1 MARPDQIRTLPE
13 RPPEVGE
20 LVQVRSRRWLVE
32 EVTPSETPGRSPLVT
47 LACADDDAQGQALR
61 VFWDYEIDRRIL
73 EEEGWGHLAE
83 KGFDDPR
90 RFAAFLHTLR
100 WHCVTATDANLFQ
113 APFRAGIRI
122 DAYQMEPLRK
132 ALRLPRVNL
141 FIADDTGL
149 GKTIEAGLIAR
160 ELLLRRKVKTI
171 VVAAPPSVLEQ
182 WKGELEDRFGLVF
195 EILDRAYLTRMRR
208 ERGFG
213 VNPWMTHSRFLVS
226 HNLLIDPGYADP
238 MRAWLGPLRPG
249 SLLILDEAHHA
260 APSSGGRYGIE
271 SKFTRAVRDLAGR
284 FEHRLFLSATP
295 HNGHSNSFS
304 TLLELLDPYR
314 FTRGVKVRG
323 RKALEDVMVRRLKED
338 IRVTQGGFPERRV
351 ERVVIDGLPADAPEL
366 ALSRLL
372 DEYRTAREARH
383 ANASGKAQAAAGLLV
398 VGLQQRLLSSVEAFA
413 RSLAVH
419 RRTVAR
425 HWAREQAG
433 AATGEARDAAAAA
446 GQPRAPEAAAA
457 SPDDEHQLFLTPPA
471 ADDERGEQD
480 AELAEAE
487 EEAQIEAI
495 TEAAESGSTPEPGAE
510 RAELW
515 QQEQELLDR
524 MQAIAEQARHVPDA
538 KTRRLIDWMRE
549 EMCPELP
556 PFGRS
561 PRGRPP
567 RWNERRVLV
576 FTENREGT
584 KRYLRAILE
593 QAIAGTDRADERIEV
608 IDGLTQGARRK
619 EVQRRFNADPAADPL
634 RILLATDA
642 AREGLNF
649 QAHCADLFHFDLPWN
664 PGRIEQRNGRIDRK
678 LQPAP
683 EVRCHYFVLP
693 QRVEDGVLEVLVRKT
708 DTIKRELGS
717 LSKVI
722 DDDVERR
729 LRGGIRH
736 RDADRLKHAIEAAD
750 LDEVRRQITEEELEA
765 ARDRR
770 DDLVEQVERCRG
782 LLERSRTWVG
792 FEAQS
797 FRDAL
802 SCALELLGAEPLAR
816 DGGANGGG
824 PAQARW
830 TFPALDRRTGADPTW
845 AATLDTLRPPRRRD
859 QKLAD
864 WRREAP
870 IRPVVFE
877 DAGVLGDDTVHLH
890 LEQRVAQ
897 RLLARFR
904 AQGFVHHDLS
914 RACFVQAHDS
924 IPRVVLLGRL
934 CLYGR
939 RAERLH
945 EEIVPLA
952 ARWVEPGRWSG
963 PLRAYAREAETRTL
977 DLLEQSLAGRPD
989 RTPHDVIRARL
1000 LAAAPRDIA
1009 ELLPQL
1015 APRADEI
1022 AELATRRLRER
1033 GEREARDLDETLR
1046 RQRDRIVE
1054 ELDRHEGRFTQ
1065 IALDFDEDERRQL
1078 QSNMRYW
1085 RTRLD
1090 QFDRDL
1096 KQEPGRIRAFYEVQ
1110 AKRVEPVGLVY
1121 LWPET
1126 N

>member
-1 MARPDQIRTLPE
+1 M
-13 RPPEVGE
+13 
-20 LVQVRSRRWLVE
+20 RSRRWLVE
-32 EVTPSETPGRSPLVT
+32 EVTPSETPGRSALVT

-61 VFWDYEIDRRIL
+61 VWWDFEIDRRIL

-83 KGFDDPR
+83 RGFDDPR

-100 WHCVTATDANLFQ
+100 WHCVTATDPNLFQ
-113 APFRAGIRI
+113 SPFRAGIRI

-132 ALRLPRVNL
+132 ALKLPRVNL

-160 ELLLRRKVKTI
+160 ELLLRRKAKTI
-171 VVAAPPSVLEQ
+171 VVAAPPSVIEQ

-195 EILDRAYLTRMRR
+195 EVLDRAYLTRMRR

-226 HNLLIDPGYADP
+226 HNLLIDPSYADP
-238 MRAWLGPLRPG
+238 MRAWLGALRPG

-323 RKALEDVMVRRLKED
+323 RRALEDVMVRRLKED
-338 IRVTQGGFPERRV
+338 IRATQGGFPERRV

-383 ANASGKAQAAAGLLV
+383 AGASGKAQAAAGLLV

-419 RRTVAR
+419 RRTVER
-425 HWAREQAG
+425 HWEREREQATAG
-433 AATGEARDAAAAA
+433 TGEARDAAL
-446 GQPRAPEAAAA
+446 A
-457 SPDDEHQLFLTPPA
+457 SSDDEHQLFLVPPT

-495 TEAAESGSTPEPGAE
+495 TEAAESGAARDPGAE
-510 RAELW
+510 QAELW
-515 QQEQELLDR
+515 RREQALLDR
-524 MQAIAEQARHVPDA
+524 MEAIAERARHVPDA
-538 KTRRLIDWMRE
+538 KTLGLIDWIRD
-549 EMCPELP
+549 EMCPGLP
-556 PFGRS
+556 PFGQP

-584 KRYLRAILE
+584 KRYLRNILE

-619 EVQRRFNADPAADPL
+619 EVQRRFNADPAGDPL

-678 LQPAP
+678 LQPAA

-693 QRVEDGVLEVLVRKT
+693 QREEDKVLEVLVRKT
-708 DTIKRELGS
+708 ETIKRELGS

-736 RDADRLKHAIEAAD
+736 RDADKLKRAIETAD
-750 LDEVRRQITEEELEA
+750 LDEVRRRITEDELEA

-770 DDLVEQVERCRG
+770 DDLTEQVERCRG
-782 LLERSRTWVG
+782 LLDSSRTWVG
-792 FEAQS
+792 FEAGP

-816 DGGANGGG
+816 NGGG
-824 PAQARW
+824 NGDGRGRATW

-859 QKLAD
+859 QKLAE

-870 IRPVVFE
+870 IRPVVFG
-877 DAGVLGDDTVHLH
+877 DPGVLGDDTVHLH

-904 AQGFVHHDLS
+904 AQGFIHHDLS
-914 RACFVQAHDS
+914 RACLAQARDS

-952 ARWVEPGRWSG
+952 ARWVEPARRSD
-963 PLRAYAREAETRTL
+963 PLRAYAREAETRSL
-977 DLLEQSLAGRPD
+977 QLLEQSLAGRPD
-989 RTPHDVIRARL
+989 WMPHEVVRAKL
-1000 LAAAPRDIA
+1000 LATAPRDVD

-1015 APRADEI
+1015 EPRAGEI

-1033 GEREARDLDETLR
+1033 GEREAGDLEATLR
-1046 RQRDRIVE
+1046 RQRERIVE
-1054 ELDRHEGRFTQ
+1054 ELDRHEGQYAQ
-1065 IALDFDEDERRQL
+1065 ITLDFDDDERRQL
-1078 QSNMRYW
+1078 QTNMRYW

-1096 KQEPGRIRAFYEVQ
+1096 KHEPGRIRAFYEVQ

>member
-1 MARPDQIRTLPE
+1 MAQPHPIRTLPE
-13 RPPEVGE
+13 RPPEVGG

-32 EVTPSETPGRSPLVT
+32 EVTPSELPGASPLVT

-61 VFWDYEIDRRIL
+61 VYWDYEIDRRIL
-73 EEEGWGHLAE
+73 EEEGWAHLAQR
-83 KGFDDPR
+83 GFDEPG

-113 APFRAGIRI
+113 SPFRAGIRI

-160 ELLLRRKVKTI
+160 ELLLRRKAKTI

-195 EILDRAYLTRMRR
+195 EILDRAYLGRMRR

-226 HNLLIDPGYADP
+226 HNLLIDPGYTDP
-238 MRAWLGPLRPG
+238 LRAWLGGMRPG

-323 RKALEDVMVRRLKED
+323 RKALEDVMVRRLKDD
-338 IRVTQGGFPERRV
+338 IRATQGGFPERRV
-351 ERVVIDGLPADAPEL
+351 EPVVIDGLPPNAPEL
-366 ALSRLL
+366 ELSRLL
-372 DEYRTAREARH
+372 DAYRTAREERH
-383 ANASGKAQAAAGLLV
+383 AGTSSKAQAAAGLLV

-413 RSLAVH
+413 RTLAVH
-419 RRTVAR
+419 RRTVER
-425 HWAREQAG
+425 HWEQGQGDDTAG
-433 AATGEARDAAAAA
+433 SEAEPASATGPVNRPESV
-446 GQPRAPEAAAA
+446 AP
-457 SPDDEHQLFLTPPA
+457 SNDESHDLFLTPPA
-471 ADDERGEQD
+471 ADDERGEQEGD
-480 AELAEAE
+480 LIEAE
-487 EEAQIEAI
+487 EEAQVEAI
-495 TEAAESGSTPEPGAE
+495 TAAAETESTSDAADAH
-510 RAELW
+510 AELW
-515 QQEQELLDR
+515 RREQQLLDR
-524 MQAIAEQARHVPDA
+524 MHAIAEKARHRPDA
-538 KTRRLIDWMRE
+538 KTRRLVDWIRE
-549 EMCPELP
+549 RMCPDLP
-556 PFGRS
+556 PFGSR
-561 PRGRPP
+561 PTRPP
-567 RWNERRVLV
+567 ARWNDRRVLI

-584 KRYLRAILE
+584 KRYLRSILE
-593 QAIAGTDRADERIEV
+593 QAIEGTDRADERIEV
-608 IDGLTQGARRK
+608 IDGLTRGARRK
-619 EVQRRFNADPAADPL
+619 EIQRRFNADPAADPL

-664 PGRIEQRNGRIDRK
+664 PSRIEQRNGRIDRK

-693 QRVEDGVLEVLVRKT
+693 QRVEDRVLEVLVRKT
-708 DTIKRELGS
+708 ETIKRELGS

-729 LRGGIRH
+729 MRGGIRH
-736 RDADRLKHAIEAAD
+736 RDVDRLTREIEAAD
-750 LDEVRRQITEEELEA
+750 LDAVRRQVTEEELEA

-770 DDLVEQVERCRG
+770 DDLEAQVERCRG
-782 LLERSRTWVG
+782 LLERSRHWVG
-792 FEAQS
+792 FEAAP
-797 FRDAL
+797 FRQAL

-816 DGGANGGG
+816 STGGNGDGQEKETWA
-824 PAQARW
+824 
-830 TFPALDRRTGADPTW
+830 FPALDRRTGADPTW
-845 AATLDTLRPPRRRD
+845 AATLDTLRPPRRSD

-904 AQGFVHHDLS
+904 AQGFVYHDLS
-914 RACFVQAHDS
+914 RACLAQAKDS

-952 ARWVEPGRWSG
+952 ARWIEPGQRNG

-977 DLLEQSLAGRPD
+977 DLLEQSLTARLD
-989 RTPHDVIRARL
+989 WTPRDVIRTRL
-1000 LAAAPRDIA
+1000 LAAAPGDVE

-1015 APRADEI
+1015 EPRAEEL
-1022 AELATRRLRER
+1022 AALATRRLRER
-1033 GEREARDLDETLR
+1033 GEREARDLEGTLR
-1046 RQRDRIVE
+1046 RQRERIVE
-1054 ELDRHEGRFTQ
+1054 ELDRHEGRYQQ
-1065 IALDFDEDERRQL
+1065 IALEFDEEERRQL
-1078 QSNMRYW
+1078 QANMRYW

-1096 KQEPGRIRAFYEVQ
+1096 EQEPARIRAFYEVQ
-1110 AKRVEPVGLVY
+1110 ARRVEPVGLVY